1 MKTAK
6 ASLASALLLLGGL
19 ALASAQGSAFTYQ
32 GRLNAGG
39 APANGTFDFQFQLAQ
54 GASDP
59 ADPRTT
65 RTNANVAVSNGL
77 FTATLDFGPGIFTG
91 ADRWLE
97 VAVRTNGGGAYT
109 TLTPRQQLTPT
120 PYAISSGNL
129 SGALRVELNTNGG
142 PNLIGG
148 SPANQ
153 VDAGVQGATISG
165 GGTLN
170 YFGFPYTNR
179 VSADFGAIGGGIA
192 NLAQSFGSFI
202 GGGYGNTVEPGLGYY
217 SAIVGGALNRI
228 RADASDSFIAGGD
241 GNVIGNGVSYASIGG
256 GYLNTNAS
264 SYSVIAGGQYNTTE
278 PFTDSSAIG
287 GGWLNVI
294 QSRAD
299 QSVIAGGN
307 ANGIQTGARE
317 SFIGGGFANTIQTN
331 AAFSFIG
338 AGTGNGI
345 GSNSVWGTIAGGQ
358 QNSIQ
363 SNSPSATIGGGQN
376 NLIQP
381 YGQYGT
387 IGGGV
392 GNVAGFLS
400 TVGGGQGNAIS
411 NAAFGTIAGGVANG
425 IAYAVQYG
433 TIGGGHLNQIS
444 QFAHG
449 STIAG
454 GWSNSILFNVQIS
467 AIGGGFGNVIR
478 TGGDYSSIGGGQFNT
493 NGGYISLISG
503 GQNNTIAPLADH
515 SVIGGGG
522 DNRIIGS
529 LASAVYATISGG
541 LANTVQSNAQYATIP
556 GGASNSVAGN
566 YGLAAG
572 RRAKANH
579 SGAFVWADSTDA
591 DFASTASNQFNVRAT
606 GGVRLETRGAGAT
619 IDGLQLLSGV
629 VPSSSIAGGY
639 SSAVTFNN
647 PANSFTG
654 NGGGLTNVNA
664 ATLGGLA
671 SSSFWKATGN
681 AGTTPAANFLG
692 TTDNQPLEIKVNNAR
707 ALRLEPIV
715 NNTVYSNLV
724 NFVGGSSANYVTPFK
739 VGATIAG
746 GGGALYGTATNIPN
760 RVLGDFGSIG
770 GGVNNSCG
778 FAATVAGGTANQ
790 ASGDDS
796 SVGGGFQNFAQA
808 YAATVAGGTVNFG
821 AGSRSTVGGGTE
833 HQQRVIRHHPGR
845 LPEHRLGI
853 G

>member
-1 MKTAK
+1 MKTK
-6 ASLASALLLLGGL
+6 LARFMNIKVGRVTPCAPQRCKTTTARRGLTRSTVIRQGVLLLLL
-19 ALASAQGSAFTYQ
+19 SSLISQLSAFAQGTAFTYQ
-32 GRLNAGG
+32 GRLNDGG
-39 APANGTFDFQFQLAQ
+39 APATGIYDLRFTIYDSTNNPGVVIAV
-54 GASDP
+54 P
-59 ADPRTT
+59 I
-65 RTNANVAVSNGL
+65 TNAATGVTNGL
-77 FTATLDFGPGIFTG
+77 FTATLDFGAGIFAG

-120 PYAISSGNL
+120 PYAISAGNL

-228 RADASDSFIAGGD
+228 RSDAFDSFIAGGD

-294 QSRAD
+294 QSGAD

-338 AGTGNGI
+338 AGTGNLI

-541 LANTVQSNAQYATIP
+541 QSNSIQANVIYSTISGGLANTVQSNAQYATIP

-629 VPSSSIAGGY
+629 VPSSSIAGTY

-647 PANSFTG
+647 PADNFNGSFTG

-664 ATLGGLA
+664 
-671 SSSFWKATGN
+671 
-681 AGTTPAANFLG
+681 
-692 TTDNQPLEIKVNNAR
+692 
-707 ALRLEPIV
+707 
-715 NNTVYSNLV
+715 
-724 NFVGGSSANYVTPFK
+724 
-739 VGATIAG
+739 
-746 GGGALYGTATNIPN
+746 
-760 RVLGDFGSIG
+760 
-770 GGVNNSCG
+770 
-778 FAATVAGGTANQ
+778 
-790 ASGDDS
+790 
-796 SVGGGFQNFAQA
+796 
-808 YAATVAGGTVNFG
+808 
-821 AGSRSTVGGGTE
+821 
-833 HQQRVIRHHPGR
+833 
-845 LPEHRLGI
+845 
-853 G
+853 